1 MVAAEGHG
9 RDMRAKGLVAERN
22 VDTDDVGH
30 VVVIAYPRQLL
41 AQVAV
46 VGLVHE
52 HGVRAYPVGLF
63 VGAHEIH
70 DMAQH
75 GHSPLQDRPTCPGF
89 SVWGSAPLSHVFA
102 TPVPRT
108 R

>member
-1 MVAAEGHG
+1 MVAAEGYG
-9 RDMRAKGLVAERN
+9 RDMRAQGPVGERDVAA
-22 VDTDDVGH
+22 DDIGH
-30 VVVIAYPRQLL
+30 VVVVAHPGQLL

-52 HGVRAYPVGLF
+52 HEVRAYPVGLF

-75 GHSPLQDRPTCPGF
+75 GHSPPQNRPTWPGF